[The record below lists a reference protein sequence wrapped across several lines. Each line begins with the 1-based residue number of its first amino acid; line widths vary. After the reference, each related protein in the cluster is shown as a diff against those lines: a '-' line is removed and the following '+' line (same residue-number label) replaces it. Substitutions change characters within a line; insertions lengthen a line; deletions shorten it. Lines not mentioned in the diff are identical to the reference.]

1 MDIDCLLSLSL
12 SLALLTKQRRHMIAA
27 SASELTAFIS
37 NDGYWNCICLNL
49 DLQAGK
55 SEVISIDAVELR
67 DNDETRIVVAL
78 ALAQKTDTDNEL
90 SGVAYSLQFYGH
102 DKLAKPYLE
111 QTLANIGSS
120 SQIIHLNSA
129 PMHLL
134 HSSIQYNGE
143 KKQAFFL
150 TSVDGIIHIYIQ
162 NKESKNFEEIL
173 THHPFPLLQK
183 ISEHHINI
191 LFMNFFKLPNGNQV
205 ICAGGQQ
212 GELFLGFYDKDGNET
227 KSYSIRTFNPITSV
241 LIFQPRVTKLDS
253 DGEICLLTTS
263 AIEQASVYRSIQ
275 INGFS
280 QHRILPQS
288 TLYDSVLCSHAMD
301 VDWDGEREIMIGT
314 YGRQVIIYK
323 QVAGTQDYNVLWRRQ
338 FAYPIYRIT
347 HFDLNCDGLDE
358 LLVTTMYGVHILQP
372 NMWKAKAR
380 LLQVLQFMQSSKRQK
395 LDLLLEWKKQKEM
408 EKAIVFES
416 T

>member
-1 MDIDCLLSLSL
+1 
-12 SLALLTKQRRHMIAA
+12 MIAA

-55 SEVISIDAVELR
+55 SEVIAIDAVELR
-67 DNDETRIVVAL
+67 DKEKDDDIRIVVAL
-78 ALAQKTDTDNEL
+78 AVAQKIDTDSDF
-90 SGVAYSLQFYGH
+90 SGIAYSLQFYGH
-102 DKLAKPYLE
+102 DKPAQHYLE
-111 QTLANIGSS
+111 QTLANIGNS
-120 SQIIHLNSA
+120 SQIIQLNSA
-129 PMHLL
+129 PMHLI
-134 HSSIQYNGE
+134 HTSIQHNGE
-143 KKQAFFL
+143 SKQAFFL
-150 TSVDGIIHIYIQ
+150 SSVDGIIHVYIQ
-162 NKESKNFEEIL
+162 NQKTKQFEEIT
-173 THHPFPLLQK
+173 THHQFPLLQK
-183 ISEHHINI
+183 ISENRINI
-191 LFMNFFKLPNGNQV
+191 LFMNFFKQSNGNQI

-212 GELFLGFYDKDGNET
+212 GELFLAFYDSDGNET
-227 KSYSIRTFNPITSV
+227 KYHSIRTFNPITSV
-241 LIFQPRVTKLDS
+241 LIFQPRVTKLDNN
-253 DGEICLLTTS
+253 GEICLLVTS

-275 INGFS
+275 TVGFS
-280 QHRILPQS
+280 QNRILPQS

-314 YGRQVIIYK
+314 YGRQVLIYK

-338 FAYPIYRIT
+338 FAYPIYRMT

-358 LLVTTMYGVHILQP
+358 LLVTTMYGVHVFQP

-408 EKAIVFES
+408 EKAIIFES